1 MNKKILAFF
10 ICLFL
15 LGSMLPIV
23 NGLTIRKNT
32 EYLVGSGKICK
43 NDEPYVE
50 WNTSF
55 GTNKLDEGYCVR
67 QTSDG
72 GYTLVGLS
80 DTSCWLIKTDSNGNK
95 IWDKRFGA
103 DETDWGSS
111 VRQTSDGGYIIAG
124 ATESYTDGVRA
135 AWLIKTDSNGNKIWD
150 KTYGGYNSE
159 KGYSVQ
165 QTSDNG
171 YILAGVTYSYGAGKN
186 DAWLVKTDAS
196 GNKLWDKTF
205 GGAETD
211 EVYSIQETTDNGYI
225 MTGYTESYGAGE
237 MDAWLIKTDS
247 NGNKIWDKTF
257 GGADNY
263 IARSVKQTS
272 DGGYII
278 GGYMNPPTDD
288 IANFLI
294 IKTDADG
301 NKIWEQTFGGER
313 SERAY
318 TVELTSDGGYLLAG
332 TRLGGGFSK
341 HVWLVKTD
349 ANGNKLWDQQSL
361 YRAPSAQEGYSLQRT
376 SDNGYIITGVT
387 LVYYPD
393 DEYYSD
399 DILLLKLSGNQA
411 PETPSKPSGPS
422 NGEVGT
428 EYTYTTST
436 TDPEGYKIYYN
447 FSWGDGTYSGWLG
460 AYNSGETAS
469 GSHIWEWQG
478 SFYIKVKAKDD
489 PNNDGDLSDGA
500 ESGWSETTS
509 ARMPKNKEKTLNT
522 QLSNFLQNH
531 PILYQLLQRCLQ
543 L

>member
-55 GTNKLDEGYCVR
+55 GTNKVDEGYCVR

-72 GYTLVGLS
+72 GYILVGLS

-95 IWDKRFGA
+95 IWDK
-103 DETDWGSS
+103 
-111 VRQTSDGGYIIAG
+111 
-124 ATESYTDGVRA
+124 
-135 AWLIKTDSNGNKIWD
+135 
-150 KTYGGYNSE
+150 TYGGHNSE

-171 YILAGVTYSYGAGKN
+171 YILAGVTYSYGACKN
-186 DAWLVKTDAS
+186 DAWLMKTDS
-196 GNKLWDKTF
+196 NGNKIWDKTF

-294 IKTDADG
+294 IKTDSNG

-349 ANGNKLWDQQSL
+349 ANGNKLWDQHSL
-361 YRAPSAQEGYSLQRT
+361 YQAPSGQEGYSLQRT

-411 PETPSKPSGPS
+411 PETPSKPSGPA

-436 TDPEGYKIYYN
+436 TDSEGYKIYYN

-460 AYNSGETAS
+460 PYNSGETAS

-478 SFYIKVKAKDD
+478 TFYIKVKAKDD

-500 ESGWSETTS
+500 ESDWSETTS
-509 ARMPKNKEKTLNT
+509 VRMPKNKNEKSMNT
-522 QLSNFLQNH
+522 PFLQFLENFFEKYPNAF
-531 PILYQLLQRCLQ
+531 PILRQLLGL
-543 L
+543 